1 MIKKI
6 NILLSATILVLF
18 ANNANSATKD
28 CSIYKH
34 AVDKKICE
42 AQNKQADTNS
52 TSTESTSLK
61 KTSGFFNKI
70 ADTLKL
76 KKHKMLREQGD

>member
-1 MIKKI
+1 MRSII
-6 NILLSATILVLF
+6 FAATILVLF

-70 ADTLKL
+70 AAGVDLTMKSNVLS
-76 KKHKMLREQGD
+76 